1 MLVLSQFGKTM
12 YDVRIMKTDLSRLEV
27 GFGCGFI
34 DIIKL

>member
-27 GFGCGFI
+27 AS
-34 DIIKL
+34 DVV